1 MTIFWFSNRAMA
13 EESQDKWLVYWYIC
27 GSNLESGNG
36 LASEDPGGYATQDLQ
51 EMMSVKFS
59 PNVKVLIQT
68 GGSDRW
74 QTESIPDYTI
84 GRYLYDS
91 NGWHYQGSFSDTD
104 MGDEKTLS
112 NFLKYG
118 KEEIEPDFKPDHR
131 IFVFWD
137 HGTFVTVCRDERYNE
152 SSLDLNEIYQAFN
165 ENFPHA
171 SADNPPFE
179 IIGFDA
185 CLRATYEN
193 ANNLYGFTKYLIASQ
208 ETESG
213 VGWSYSNWIQA
224 IMENPSLDGKN
235 LSKIICD
242 SSINFLRNSD
252 DEAFQAESLKAT
264 FSVMDLSKS
273 KMSILRNDYNAFG
286 KTLLDLTK
294 KYPEESCAL
303 FDRSATGKKYG
314 EGESLID
321 LWSFAQDLK
330 LHLEDFD
337 DIDDSLKSRISDAS
351 DKLRDSINSSVV
363 YNVYG
368 NERDFSHGISFYY
381 PLRESFMPATS
392 QGELDGKKIDFNL
405 YDLQKTV
412 PKFTKQIGMH
422 RLSYWWKADT
432 QSEQSDSALSFDI
445 SKSDTS
451 RSSRVFNPWQSG
463 DIPILIGRKDLDAT
477 SENDAYDDFYMEY
490 GGNYEYEFSI
500 QLTKDQM
507 KRLSNVYYSVM
518 FGGDEG
524 TIRFGRKALEEFIG
538 DDFAHLEKY
547 ADEVFDALDLWLD
560 DSDVSVPMFDAYLL
574 VGFNSDINQDW
585 KNGYFSKQFNG
596 EWLTLDDHFIFPIV
610 DTSKPDVKDSNG
622 NVIQW
627 GYTSYSVPVLIN
639 NIPHTL
645 KIVYQNSDKQY
656 TIIGASRNDVINGN
670 AKRSQSNRGYT
681 QLKEGDEV
689 VPIFVEM
696 LVGTNVAKSERTI
709 LYQDIPLTY
718 DGEMGHMAVNWVGA
732 NKFTIGKNPVI
743 GTKMIPKVPV
753 TSEYRLMF
761 ILQDVFGN
769 GIKSE
774 MVQFNS
780 DRDYLKGVEYDPEN
794 WNEDEKRVFYASLG
808 RNDNPKLSIEEIRQK
823 INSLRGVSWEEFES
837 AVSEYDNFFVE
848 WALKDRRIYQ
858 ELERRKQI
866 RENWNKKK

>member
-1 MTIFWFSNRAMA
+1 
-13 EESQDKWLVYWYIC
+13 
-27 GSNLESGNG
+27 
-36 LASEDPGGYATQDLQ
+36 
-51 EMMSVKFS
+51 
-59 PNVKVLIQT
+59 
-68 GGSDRW
+68 
-74 QTESIPDYTI
+74 
-84 GRYLYDS
+84 
-91 NGWHYQGSFSDTD
+91 
-104 MGDEKTLS
+104 
-112 NFLKYG
+112 
-118 KEEIEPDFKPDHR
+118 
-131 IFVFWD
+131 
-137 HGTFVTVCRDERYNE
+137 
-152 SSLDLNEIYQAFN
+152 
-165 ENFPHA
+165 
-171 SADNPPFE
+171 
-179 IIGFDA
+179 
-185 CLRATYEN
+185 
-193 ANNLYGFTKYLIASQ
+193 
-208 ETESG
+208 
-213 VGWSYSNWIQA
+213 
-224 IMENPSLDGKN
+224 
-235 LSKIICD
+235 
-242 SSINFLRNSD
+242 
-252 DEAFQAESLKAT
+252 
-264 FSVMDLSKS
+264 
-273 KMSILRNDYNAFG
+273 
-286 KTLLDLTK
+286 
-294 KYPEESCAL
+294 
-303 FDRSATGKKYG
+303 
-314 EGESLID
+314 
-321 LWSFAQDLK
+321 
-330 LHLEDFD
+330 
-337 DIDDSLKSRISDAS
+337 
-351 DKLRDSINSSVV
+351 
-363 YNVYG
+363 
-368 NERDFSHGISFYY
+368 
-381 PLRESFMPATS
+381 
-392 QGELDGKKIDFNL
+392 
-405 YDLQKTV
+405 
-412 PKFTKQIGMH
+412 
-422 RLSYWWKADT
+422 
-432 QSEQSDSALSFDI
+432 
-445 SKSDTS
+445 
-451 RSSRVFNPWQSG
+451 
-463 DIPILIGRKDLDAT
+463 
-477 SENDAYDDFYMEY
+477 
-490 GGNYEYEFSI
+490 
-500 QLTKDQM
+500 
-507 KRLSNVYYSVM
+507 
-518 FGGDEG
+518 
-524 TIRFGRKALEEFIG
+524 
-538 DDFAHLEKY
+538 
-547 ADEVFDALDLWLD
+547 
-560 DSDVSVPMFDAYLL
+560 
-574 VGFNSDINQDW
+574 
-585 KNGYFSKQFNG
+585 
-596 EWLTLDDHFIFPIV
+596 DHFIFPIV